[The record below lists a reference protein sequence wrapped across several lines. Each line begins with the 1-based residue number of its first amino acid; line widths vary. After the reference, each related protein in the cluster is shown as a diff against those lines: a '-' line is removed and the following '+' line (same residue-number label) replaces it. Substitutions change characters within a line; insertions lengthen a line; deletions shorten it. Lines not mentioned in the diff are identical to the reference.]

1 MEALL
6 VRWLSSSEP
15 LISLFEDN
23 DEINVRRDQQAFL
36 ISIQLTH
43 YRVDKKTLEAWMR
56 LGQESLRHFQGAL
69 AQEAITGHL
78 WLLQKL
84 PGDCALPHLLG
95 ELETLLNQR
104 DTWRGMVEHL
114 ASPAR
119 KLTPT
124 SLRSLRH

>member
-6 VRWLSSSEP
+6 GRWLSSSEP
-15 LISLFEDN
+15 LITLFEDN
-23 DEINVRRDQQAFL
+23 DEIKVRRDQQAFL
-36 ISIQLTH
+36 ISVQLTH
-43 YRVDKKTLEAWMR
+43 HRVDKRALEAWMR
-56 LGQESLRHFQGAL
+56 LGLESLRHFQGAL
-69 AQEAITGHL
+69 AQEAMTGHL

-95 ELETLLNQR
+95 KLETLLNQR
-104 DTWRGMVEHL
+104 DTWRGIVAHL

-119 KLTPT
+119 KLRPT